1 MQLKIKKEMRKSM
14 IYVDL
19 ETVNFCAEE
28 NKLLDQFG
36 EPVIVLKKMYGKFP
50 VSIEKKIRSN
60 FKVRIKFDGEGCIE
74 EAVERVTEFI
84 DEIKAL
90 VIDTMNEFVYEKELI
105 AEQFNAGIFNS
116 ESTDHSGHI
125 ELKDFYYP
133 NYPRK

>member
-36 EPVIVLKKMYGKFP
+36 EPVITLKKMYGKFP

-60 FKVRIKFDGEGCIE
+60 FKVRVKFDGEGCIE
-74 EAVERVTEFI
+74 EAVEHVTEFI

-125 ELKDFYYP
+125 EQKDFYYP